1 MTKTFNRFHTIVA
14 SMLIVPALVLAAPAS
29 AQSSDQMWQ
38 ILERADANGD
48 GNITRAEFDQ
58 ARVQTFARLDRN
70 DDGYVDSSDRP
81 RLLGDRFDQAY
92 QMLSSLDNNGD
103 RRVARSELAKGDA
116 PAFVAGDTNGD
127 AVLSR
132 EEIVALHPSR

>member
-81 RLLGDRFDQAY
+81 HLLGDRFDQAY
-92 QMLSSLDNNGD
+92 RMLSSLDNNGD

-127 AVLSR
+127 TVLSR